1 MRVLIKGLHE
11 HHDLGPFVRENREN
25 FIPSMPEKMF
35 QALTSEDADAGTD
48 AQDAYHDLIDNYR
61 IKLEGTEYSLM
72 YFDNDHNLYA
82 VTKKVVEFCKLY
94 KDNKDFQKIIDVA
107 IEENEGSF
115 KSLARRFELRTL
127 RIYFCG
133 EDLIN
138 SCWTDSFKG
147 GVFRLKGRIYSRG
160 SCNVYLEEE

>member
-82 VTKKVVEFCKLY
+82 VTQKVEEFCKLY
-94 KDNKDFQKIIDVA
+94 KDNEDFQKIIDA

-127 RIYFCG
+127 RVYFSG
-133 EDLIN
+133 EDLMN
-138 SCWTDSFKG
+138 SCWSASLKRE
-147 GVFRLKGRIYSRG
+147 VFRLRGTIYSRG
-160 SCNVYLEEE
+160 SLHVYLGEE